1 MVALGGLPVVCLA
14 PSPRWAGLSVVSPRL
29 PSPRRNPE
37 QLSPSTSR
45 PLSKQRTGMVQSL
58 PNNAARANLRGAVL
72 PFTASEKRTSRP
84 DTSSPTMMRRS
95 IKVMAT
101 KAPSPAYSW
110 AGAGAPATDAFHLG
124 EGSPTRK
131 GSLAAIL
138 TKARAMKGTPR
149 QAACEQTVANSSER
163 DKEIKQ
169 LEAQRSAEDKE
180 MANAVTRLRTQLA
193 ASRDQAMEGLALGDW
208 NMYEEAVSTM
218 IRLTPHDDRLYTQR
232 ARARLILGLAEDSE
246 ADARQAIRLC
256 PSSPRGHM
264 RLARVL
270 CERSRLVEAGDEIIE
285 SRFLGDE
292 SSADA
297 EL

>member
-1 MVALGGLPVVCLA
+1 
-14 PSPRWAGLSVVSPRL
+14 
-29 PSPRRNPE
+29 
-37 QLSPSTSR
+37 
-45 PLSKQRTGMVQSL
+45 
-58 PNNAARANLRGAVL
+58 
-72 PFTASEKRTSRP
+72 
-84 DTSSPTMMRRS
+84 MMRRS

-110 AGAGAPATDAFHLG
+110 AGAGALATDVFDLG

-138 TKARAMKGTPR
+138 TKARAMEGAPR
-149 QAACEQTVANSSER
+149 HAAGEQTVASSSER
-163 DKEIKQ
+163 DNEIKQ
-169 LEAQRSAEDKE
+169 LEEQRSAEDKE

-218 IRLTPHDDRLYTQR
+218 ISLTPHDDRLYTQR
-232 ARARLILGLAEDSE
+232 ARAKLNLGLAEDSE

-256 PSSPRGHM
+256 PSSPRGHT

-292 SSADA
+292 SCADA